1 MRPIV
6 TFTVSGR
13 LPEGLGRLTE
23 LCVNLYWTWN
33 ATIREF
39 LRSID
44 PELWHATNHQPLKVL
59 QQLSHARLEE
69 LASDVAFLGRYAAAL
84 AELDSYLEGRNWYG
98 DRSLQNDNVIAY
110 FSAEFGLHESVPLY
124 SGGLGVLS
132 GDHTKSAS
140 DLGLPFV
147 CVGLMYQMGYFQ
159 QRLKLD
165 GTQIESYDFND
176 PSVLPLEEVRD
187 AEGRPLRIGVEFPE
201 AVVYAGVWKLQ
212 VGRVPVYL
220 LDTNIRENVQSRY
233 RDIADY
239 LYGGDQETRIM
250 QEIMLGIGGMRVL
263 LALGIRPTVTHSN
276 EGHSAFLMLE
286 RARLLMEEHRM
297 SFAEATEIAAA
308 GAVFTTHTPVPAGHD
323 AFPAELVDRYFT
335 HYWPRLGLN
344 RDQFLSMG
352 RVDPNDHSETFSM
365 TVLALKLSTKHNGVS
380 QLHGEVSR
388 EMWQRLW
395 PQFAP
400 EEAPI
405 SGITNG
411 VHTLTWLS
419 DPVATMLDEHMP
431 PDWRSHLADQDFW
444 KAVEEIPDADI
455 WRTMTFLRAE
465 LIRYVRRRVVERQAE
480 MYTRSE
486 RGRDLS
492 KILDPDALTI
502 GFARRFATYKRATM
516 LFRDQDRAYRLF
528 TNTERPVQ
536 MIFAGKAH
544 PKDQPGKEFVRGVS
558 TFIRES
564 GLEGKIVFLEDYDMA
579 VARHMVQ
586 GCDVWLNTPRRPLE
600 ASGTSGMKAAINGTL
615 NLSVLDGWWPEGY
628 DGTNGFAIGGERQF
642 ADHDHQDEFESRQL
656 YRVLEENVVASF
668 YDRGVGGVPAD
679 WVRMQKRSIQTLL
692 AHFSAE
698 RMVRDYAERFYFP
711 CSIRYIQ
718 LMQGSGHAARALI
731 GWKRRIREAWPAI
744 TVHRVQTETAD
755 YFRIGQSVRITAQV
769 VVGPLAA
776 GELRVEAYAG
786 GVNADGMIIEGR
798 SHPLTFAGQ
807 EGEIATFNG
816 TVPFDHARRTGIT
829 VRVLPWHPDL
839 ESKMEMNMVVW
850 APAEALSRG

>member
-6 TFTVSGR
+6 TFTVAGKF
-13 LPEGLGRLTE
+13 PEGLARLTE

-33 ATIREF
+33 GTIREF

-44 PELWHATNHQPLKVL
+44 PELWHQTNHQPLKVL
-59 QQLSHARLEE
+59 QRLAPERLEQ
-69 LASDVAFLGRYAAAL
+69 LASDADFLVRYGGAL
-84 AELDSYLEGRNWYG
+84 AELDRYLEGRNWYG
-98 DRSLQNDNVIAY
+98 DRSLQSDNVIAY

-132 GDHTKSAS
+132 GDHTKAAS

-159 QRLKLD
+159 QRLTLD

-220 LDTNIRENVQSRY
+220 LDTNIRENPLSKY

-250 QEIMLGIGGMRVL
+250 QEMILGIGGMRAL

-286 RARLLMEEHRM
+286 RARLLMEEHGL
-297 SFAEATEIAAA
+297 SFAEAAEISAA
-308 GAVFTTHTPVPAGHD
+308 GAIFTTHTPVPAGHD
-323 AFPAELVDRYFT
+323 AFPPELIDRYFT
-335 HYWPRLGLN
+335 HYWPRLGMG
-344 RDQFLSMG
+344 RDQFMSLG
-352 RVDPNDHSETFSM
+352 RVNAHDHAEPFSM

-388 EMWQRLW
+388 DMWQKLW
-395 PQFAP
+395 PGFTP
-400 EEAPI
+400 DEIPI
-405 SGITNG
+405 AGITNG
-411 VHTLTWLS
+411 VHTMTWIS
-419 DPVATMLDEHMP
+419 DPVTAMLDRHLP
-431 PDWRSHLADQDFW
+431 ADWREHLADPAFW
-444 KAVEEIPDADI
+444 SAVESIPDDDVWATMASL
-455 WRTMTFLRAE
+455 RTQLVD
-465 LIRYVRRRVVERQAE
+465 YVHRRVVERQAE

-502 GFARRFATYKRATM
+502 GFARRFATYKRATL
-516 LFRDQDRAYRLF
+516 LFRDQERAYRLF
-528 TNTERPVQ
+528 TSTERPVQ

-628 DGTNGFAIGGERQF
+628 DGTNGFALGGERQF
-642 ADHDHQDEFESRQL
+642 ADHEHQDEFESRQL
-656 YRVLEENVVASF
+656 YRTLEESVVGAF
-668 YDRGVGGVPAD
+668 YDRGGDGVPHE
-679 WVRMQKRSIQTLL
+679 WVRMQKRSIATLL
-692 AHFSAE
+692 ARFSAE
-698 RMVRDYAERFYFP
+698 RMVREYAERFYFP

-718 LMQGSGHAARALI
+718 LREGSGHAARGLI
-731 GWKRRIREAWPAI
+731 AWKRRVREIWPGVRIA
-744 TVHRVQTETAD
+744 RVSTAKAD
-755 YFRIGQSVRITAQV
+755 VYRIGQQVQITAQV
-769 VVGPLAA
+769 AVGSLSA
-776 GELRVEAYAG
+776 GELRIEAYSGA
-786 GVNADGMIIEGR
+786 VDADGMIVDGVAT
-798 SHPLTFAGQ
+798 PLKFTGQ
-807 EGEIATFNG
+807 EGELATFTG
-816 TVPFDHARRTGIT
+816 SVPFEHARR
-829 VRVLPWHPDL
+829 
-839 ESKMEMNMVVW
+839 
-850 APAEALSRG
+850 

>member
-6 TFTVSGR
+6 TFTVAGK
-13 LPEGLGRLTE
+13 LPEGLSRLTE
-23 LCVNLYWTWN
+23 LCLNLYWTWN
-33 ATIREF
+33 PTIREF

-44 PELWHATNHQPLKVL
+44 PELWHATNHQPLKML
-59 QQLSHARLEE
+59 QRLSASRLEQ
-69 LASDVAFLGRYAAAL
+69 LASDEAFLEQYRRAL
-84 AELDSYLEGRNWYG
+84 GELDRYLEGQNWYG
-98 DRSLQNDNVIAY
+98 DRSLQSDNVIAY

-159 QRLKLD
+159 QRLTLD

-176 PSVLPLEEVRD
+176 PSVLPLEEIKD
-187 AEGRPLRIGVEFPE
+187 SGGRPLRIGVEFPD
-201 AVVYAGVWKLQ
+201 AMVYAGVWKLQ

-220 LDTNIRENVQSRY
+220 LDTNVRENPTGKY

-239 LYGGDQETRIM
+239 LYGGDQETRIL
-250 QEIMLGIGGMRVL
+250 QEIMLGIGGMRAL

-286 RARLLMEEHRM
+286 RARLLMEEHRL
-297 SFAEATEIAAA
+297 SFAEASEIAAA

-323 AFPAELVDRYFT
+323 AFPAELIDRYFA
-335 HYWPRLGLN
+335 HYWPRLGLS
-344 RDQFLSMG
+344 RDQFMSLG
-352 RVDPNDHSETFSM
+352 RVNPADHGETFSM

-388 EMWQRLW
+388 EMWQKLW
-395 PQFAP
+395 PQFAK

-405 SGITNG
+405 AGITNG
-411 VHTLTWLS
+411 VHTLTWIS
-419 DPVATMLDEHMP
+419 DPVSDLLDRHLGA
-431 PDWRSHLADQDFW
+431 DWRQHLADAEYW
-444 KAVEEIPDADI
+444 KKTEGIPDEEFWA
-455 WRTMTFLRAE
+455 TSNALRAE
-465 LIRYVRRRVVERQAE
+465 LVHYVHRRVVERQAE

-486 RGRDLS
+486 SGRDLS
-492 KILDPDALTI
+492 KILDPEALTI
-502 GFARRFATYKRATM
+502 GFARRFATYKRATL
-516 LFRDQDRAYRLF
+516 LFRDKERAHRIF
-528 TNTERPVQ
+528 TSTDRPVQ

-544 PKDQPGKEFVRGVS
+544 PKDHPGKEFVRSVS

-615 NLSVLDGWWPEGY
+615 NLSVLDGWFPEGY
-628 DGTNGFAIGGERQF
+628 DGSNGFAIGGERQF
-642 ADHDHQDEFESRQL
+642 ADHEHQDEFESRQL
-656 YRVLEENVVASF
+656 YRVLEEGVINAF
-668 YDRGVGGVPAD
+668 YTRNEAGVPQE
-679 WVRMQKRSIQTLL
+679 WVRMQKRSIETLL
-692 AHFSAE
+692 ARFSAE
-698 RMVRDYAERFYFP
+698 RMVREYAERFYFP

-718 LMQGSGHAARALI
+718 LLGGSGHAARELI
-731 GWKRRIREAWPAI
+731 SWKRRVREIWPA
-744 TVHRVQTETAD
+744 VHVTRVTTETAD
-755 YFRIGQSVRITAQV
+755 HFQIGQSVRITAQV
-769 VVGPLAA
+769 KIGPLSA

-786 GVNADGMIIEGR
+786 AVNADGEIVDGVG
-798 SHPLTFAGQ
+798 HPLQFSGQ
-807 EGEIATFNG
+807 DGDVATFTG
-816 TVPFDHARRTGIT
+816 TVTFQHAHRTGIT
-829 VRVLPWHPDL
+829 VRALPFHPDL
-839 ESKMEMNMVVW
+839 EDLLEMNTVSW
-850 APAEALSRG
+850 APAEALAR

>member
-6 TFTVSGR
+6 TFTVTGR
-13 LPEGLGRLTE
+13 LPEGLSRLTE
-23 LCVNLYWTWN
+23 LCVNLYWSWN

-44 PELWHATNHQPLKVL
+44 PELWHATNHHPLKML
-59 QQLSHARLEE
+59 QRLTPAQLEQLAADDGFLE
-69 LASDVAFLGRYAAAL
+69 RYRVAL
-84 AELDSYLEGRNWYG
+84 AELDRYLEGRNWYG

-159 QRLKLD
+159 QRLTLD
-165 GTQIESYDFND
+165 GTQIESYEFND
-176 PSVLPLEEVRD
+176 PSMLPIEEVRD
-187 AEGRPLRIGVEFPE
+187 ASGRPLRVGVEFPD

-220 LDTNIRENVQSRY
+220 LDTNIRENSLSKY

-250 QEIMLGIGGMRVL
+250 QEIMLGIGGMRAL

-286 RARLLMEEHRM
+286 RARMLMEEHKLA
-297 SFAEATEIAAA
+297 FAEAAEIAAA

-323 AFPAELVDRYFT
+323 AFPSELVDRYFSQ
-335 HYWPRLGLN
+335 YWPRLGLS
-344 RDQFLSMG
+344 RDQFLSLG
-352 RVDPNDHSETFSM
+352 RVNANDPNETFSM
-365 TVLALKLSTKHNGVS
+365 TVLALKLTTKHNGVS

-388 EMWQRLW
+388 EMWHRLW
-395 PQFAP
+395 PSFTA

-405 SGITNG
+405 AGITNG

-419 DPVATMLDEHMP
+419 DPIAELFDRHLAK
-431 PDWRSHLADQDFW
+431 DWRQHFADEEFW
-444 KAVEEIPDADI
+444 KSAAEIPDDEM
-455 WRTMTFLRAE
+455 WQTENRLRTA
-465 LIRYVRRRVVERQAE
+465 LITYVRRRVIERQAE

-502 GFARRFATYKRATM
+502 GFARRFATYKRATL
-516 LFRDQDRAYRLF
+516 LFRDQERAYRIF
-528 TNTERPVQ
+528 TSTDRPVQ

-544 PKDQPGKEFVRGVS
+544 PKDQPGKEFVRSVS
-558 TFIRES
+558 TFVRES

-615 NLSVLDGWWPEGY
+615 NLSVLDGWFPEGY

-642 ADHDHQDEFESRQL
+642 ADNEHQDEFESRQL
-656 YRVLEENVVASF
+656 YRVLDEGVLSAF
-668 YDRGVGGVPAD
+668 YNRNEQGVPTD
-679 WVRMQKRSIQTLL
+679 WVRMQKRSIETLL
-692 AHFSAE
+692 ARFSAE
-698 RMVRDYAERFYFP
+698 RMVREYAERFYFP
-711 CSIRYIQ
+711 CSIRYLQ
-718 LMQGSGHAARALI
+718 LVGGSGHAARELI
-731 GWKRRIREAWPAI
+731 AWKRRVRELWPA
-744 TVHRVQTETAD
+744 VRVVRVSTEHAD
-755 YFRIGQSVRITAQV
+755 TFRVGQSVPIEAQIA
-769 VVGPLAA
+769 VGGLAPA
-776 GELRVEAYAG
+776 ELRVEAYTG
-786 GVNADGMIIEGR
+786 GIDPDGMIVDGR
-798 SHPLTFAGQ
+798 SQQLQFAHQ
-807 EGEIATFNG
+807 QDEIAMFTG
-816 TVPFDHARRTGIT
+816 TVTFDETRRTGVT

-839 ESKMEMNMVVW
+839 ENELEMNLVVW
-850 APAEALSRG
+850 AQEEALAR

>member
-6 TFTVSGR
+6 TFTVAGK
-13 LPEGLGRLTE
+13 LPESLGRLTE

-33 ATIREF
+33 RTIREF

-44 PELWHATNHQPLKVL
+44 PELWHQTNHQPLKML
-59 QQLSHARLEE
+59 QRLPASRLEQLSAD
-69 LASDVAFLGRYAAAL
+69 AAFLEQYHLAL
-84 AELDSYLEGRNWYG
+84 AELDRYLEGKNWYG
-98 DRSLQNDNVIAY
+98 DRSLQSDNVIAY

-159 QRLKLD
+159 QRLTLD
-165 GTQIESYDFND
+165 GTQIESYEFND
-176 PSVLPLEEVRD
+176 PSVLPLEEIKD
-187 AEGRPLRIGVEFPE
+187 AQGQPLRIGVEFPD

-212 VGRVPVYL
+212 VGRVPLYL
-220 LDTNIRENVQSRY
+220 LDTNIRENATSRY

-239 LYGGDQETRIM
+239 LYGGDQETRIL
-250 QEIMLGIGGMRVL
+250 QEIMLGIGGMRAL

-286 RARLLMEEHRM
+286 RARLLMEEHRL
-297 SFAEATEIAAA
+297 SFAEASEIAAA
-308 GAVFTTHTPVPAGHD
+308 GAIFTTHTPVPAGHD
-323 AFPAELVDRYFT
+323 AFPPELIDRYFS
-335 HYWPRLGLN
+335 HYWPRLGLS
-344 RDQFLSMG
+344 RDQFLSLG
-352 RVDPNDHSETFSM
+352 RVNPTDPGEAFSM
-365 TVLALKLSTKHNGVS
+365 TVLAMKLSTKHNGVS
-380 QLHGEVSR
+380 QLHGQVSR
-388 EMWQRLW
+388 EMWQKLW
-395 PQFAP
+395 PSFTA

-405 SGITNG
+405 AGITNG

-419 DPVATMLDEHMP
+419 DPVSELLDRHLDA
-431 PDWRSHLADQDFW
+431 DWRSHLADEEFW
-444 KAVEEIPDADI
+444 ARIAAIPDEDI
-455 WRTMTFLRAE
+455 WSTENALRAE

-502 GFARRFATYKRATM
+502 GFARRFATYKRATL
-516 LFRDQDRAYRLF
+516 LFRDKERAYRIF
-528 TNTERPVQ
+528 TSTERPVQ

-544 PKDQPGKEFVRGVS
+544 PKDQPGKDFVRGVS

-615 NLSVLDGWWPEGY
+615 NLSVLDGWFPEGY
-628 DGTNGFAIGGERQF
+628 DGTNGFAIGGEREF
-642 ADHDHQDEFESRQL
+642 ADHEHQDEFESRQL
-656 YRVLEENVVASF
+656 YRVLEEGVINAF
-668 YDRGVGGVPAD
+668 YDRNERGVPAD
-679 WVRMQKRSIQTLL
+679 WVRMQKRSIESLL
-692 AHFSAE
+692 AKFSAE
-698 RMVRDYAERFYFP
+698 RMVREYAERFYFP

-718 LMQGSGHAARALI
+718 LLSGSGHAARELI
-731 GWKRRIREAWPAI
+731 AWKRRIREIWPA
-744 TVHRVQTETAD
+744 VAVQRVSTESSD
-755 YFRIGQSVRITAQV
+755 HFRIGETVRIDAQV
-769 VVGPLAA
+769 KVGPLSA

-786 GVNADGMIIEGR
+786 AVNADGLITDGVGT
-798 SHPLTFAGQ
+798 PLKFAGQ
-807 EGEIATFNG
+807 EGDVARFTG
-816 TVPFDHARRTGIT
+816 TINFDHARRTGIT
-829 VRVLPWHPDL
+829 VRALPYHPDL
-839 ESKMEMNMVVW
+839 EDLLEMNMVAW
-850 APAEALSRG
+850 APAEALAR